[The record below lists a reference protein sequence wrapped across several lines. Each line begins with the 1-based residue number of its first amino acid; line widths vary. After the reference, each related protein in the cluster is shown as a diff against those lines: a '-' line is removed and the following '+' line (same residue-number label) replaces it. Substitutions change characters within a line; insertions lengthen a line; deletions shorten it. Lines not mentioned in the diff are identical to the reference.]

1 MKLAVIVRTLAVAF
15 SVAAGAGAYA
25 YLDAKTAVAA
35 PRREVSI
42 DTKPPKVIGLS
53 IGADFDAVTAAAK
66 RAGLAC
72 EDASLIATMRK
83 AHAKAK
89 VDATTSKPGALAA
102 HLKMLSDPLMF
113 QVRYACEG
121 VIANPRLGLRGAN
134 GTVGRLLFVH
144 PNATQPLELVG
155 FQRHHQDPAAATAD
169 LAATLDA
176 LEARYGE
183 PASSRGPRELR
194 LLEPIEREW
203 HIGATI
209 VRVRATWFG
218 ARGGSVSEEITR
230 APR

>member
-1 MKLAVIVRTLAVAF
+1 
-15 SVAAGAGAYA
+15 
-25 YLDAKTAVAA
+25 
-35 PRREVSI
+35 
-42 DTKPPKVIGLS
+42 
-53 IGADFDAVTAAAK
+53 
-66 RAGLAC
+66 
-72 EDASLIATMRK
+72 MRK
-83 AHAKAK
+83 AHAK
-89 VDATTSKPGALAA
+89 VETSTRTSKPGAWAT
-102 HLKMLSDPLMF
+102 HLKMLSDPLVF

-121 VIANPRLGLRGAN
+121 VVANPRLGLPGAT

-155 FQRHHQDPAAATAD
+155 FQRHHRDPAAATAD

-203 HIGATI
+203 HIDATI

-218 ARGGSVSEEITR
+218 SRGASVSEEITR